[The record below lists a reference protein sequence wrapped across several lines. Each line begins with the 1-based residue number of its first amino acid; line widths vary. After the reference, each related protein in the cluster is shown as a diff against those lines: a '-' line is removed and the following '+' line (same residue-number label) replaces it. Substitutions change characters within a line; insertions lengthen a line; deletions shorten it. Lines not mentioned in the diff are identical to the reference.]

1 MKKANLA
8 SIGEVLAAQRRATQP
23 TTVHSKTAKARSAQV
38 IGHPDAA
45 SSPQK

>member
-23 TTVHSKTAKARSAQV
+23 TTVHSKTATSRSAQAL
-38 IGHPDAA
+38 GHPDSA